1 MAFFQVFSGTELL
14 KELNYSRNS
23 TAMPFFQVF
32 SVKFSGSFEICF
44 QFSFQVFSVEFQ
56 FKLSFQFSSNYIE
69 RDVQTKSAYRLQ
81 PFG

>member
-23 TAMPFFQVF
+23 TAMPFFQVI

-44 QFSFQVFSVEFQ
+44 QFSFEVFSVEFQ
-56 FKLSFQFSSNYIE
+56 LSFQFSSNYIE